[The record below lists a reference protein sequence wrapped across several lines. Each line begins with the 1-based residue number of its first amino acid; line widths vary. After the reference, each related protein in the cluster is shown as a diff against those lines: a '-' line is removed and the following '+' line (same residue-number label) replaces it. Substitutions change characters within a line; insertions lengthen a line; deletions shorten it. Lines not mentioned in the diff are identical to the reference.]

1 MGETGIM
8 QKQKILLFLI
18 LNFLISNIII
28 ADENII
34 ITDEPIPEKIT
45 IEGCQSTS
53 EIFMK
58 ECRELEIKQIFTTW
72 SNPKGNADTERV
84 MRTLKE
90 DIVWTNDWDNPF
102 EFEKALEKW
111 INDYNTDLPHQS
123 LNNLTPEQFRQKY
136 EEQIYEPTLS

>member
-1 MGETGIM
+1 MT
-8 QKQKILLFLI
+8 KILIWTYGWMYLVIVLDWYTKEIIGHCLGMQSKARDWLKALNEAVNNRFPLGIRETKREELFW
-18 LNFLISNIII
+18 ISDN
-28 ADENII
+28 
-34 ITDEPIPEKIT
+34 
-45 IEGCQSTS
+45 GCQPTS

-58 ECRELEIKQIFTTW
+58 ECSELEIKQIFTTW

-111 INDYNTDLPHQS
+111 INDYNTDLPHQ
-123 LNNLTPEQFRQKY
+123 
-136 EEQIYEPTLS
+136 

>member
-1 MGETGIM
+1 MQSKARDWLKALNEAVNNRFPFGIRET
-8 QKQKILLFLI
+8 KKEELFLI
-18 LNFLISNIII
+18 SDN
-28 ADENII
+28 
-34 ITDEPIPEKIT
+34 
-45 IEGCQSTS
+45 GCQPTS

-58 ECRELEIKQIFTTW
+58 ECSELEIKQIFTTW

-111 INDYNTDLPHQS
+111 INDYNTDLPHQ
-123 LNNLTPEQFRQKY
+123 
-136 EEQIYEPTLS
+136 